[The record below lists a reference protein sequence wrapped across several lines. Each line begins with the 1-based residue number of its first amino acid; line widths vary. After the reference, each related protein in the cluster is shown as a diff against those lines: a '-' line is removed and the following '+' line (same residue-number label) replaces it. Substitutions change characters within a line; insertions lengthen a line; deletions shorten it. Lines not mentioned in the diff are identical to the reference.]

1 MSKED
6 IQVANIHEMM
16 LSITNHQE
24 NANLKPQWDA
34 ASLLEWLL
42 SKRPEIISFGKD
54 VKERENLLHT
64 IGNVNW
70 YSHYGN
76 HDGRPQKLKTE
87 GLPWGSS
94 G

>member
-1 MSKED
+1 MRNKK
-6 IQVANIHEMM
+6 I
-16 LSITNHQE
+16 
-24 NANLKPQWDA
+24 
-34 ASLLEWLL
+34 ASV
-42 SKRPEIISFGKD
+42 GKD
-54 VKERENLLHT
+54 VEKSQSLCT
-64 IGNVNW
+64 FGNVNW